1 MRDTIKGFLVFLLVF
16 IVMPVIAGTFETHYN
31 KEGVVIAVQDNEI
44 LVEDTSKNV
53 WTFEGTGFDEGDRVK
68 MRMFTNCT
76 DSTFEDDEIEKVEII
91 Y

>member
-16 IVMPVIAGTFETHYN
+16 IVMPGIAGNIETHYN
-31 KEGVVIAVQDNEI
+31 REGVVIAIQGDEI
-44 LVEDTSKNV
+44 LVEDTTENV
-53 WTFEGTGFDEGDRVK
+53 WSFVGDGFIEGDRVK

-76 DSTFEDDEIEKVEII
+76 DSNIYDDEIEKVEII